1 MKMRIIDDELSLIP
15 YFPNP
20 EVALAW
26 RFGLQDADEKTIR
39 EKLMPGN

>member
-15 YFPNP
+15 YYPNP

-26 RFGLQDADEKTIR
+26 RFGLAGEDEQIIR
-39 EKLMPGN
+39 QKYMPNS